1 MNITQNLGEYLA
13 TLHRHSRTRKPTTK
27 DPAWL
32 ELEESNFKIRQ
43 VQNKARGVF
52 SLVLYPNGEFGL
64 GRLKRD
70 EKSAED
76 KRQER
81 NVIYESQ
88 WNREPR
94 PVELEDGRILYDAS
108 DKILLPTKLGTSQE
122 LSQPPKKYGQKGITG
137 YGRRMVRNCAYVM
150 EQIKEYKDKLQMG
163 TLTIPSLPEEQM
175 LIICSNWAYLVK
187 RFFEKCKRRHEQ
199 HNINFSYVSVTEIQP
214 KRWESR
220 REVGLH
226 IHFLF
231 VSRWIP
237 ENSEW
242 ALPDSWVRQAW
253 LGSLCSLLGTSDGIP
268 TPNYRRESIRISAA
282 GYMAKYLSKGVSQTS
297 EIIAEMG
304 AEWLPSQWWS
314 ASLHL
319 RRMVK
324 SAIIKCRH
332 ENAEILLDI
341 CEGNWEG
348 WLHYVSDICV
358 DIPAFEYKGERRDKL
373 RIGWRGKLTQF
384 AMEYLGFYL
393 PSLYWELTLD
403 KILDN

>member
-32 ELEESNFKIRQ
+32 ELEESDIKTRQ
-43 VQNKARGVF
+43 VQNKAHGVF

-64 GRLKRD
+64 GRLKKD
-70 EKSAED
+70 EKSTED

-81 NVIYESQ
+81 NVIQSRQ
-88 WNREPR
+88 FVLSSRGH
-94 PVELEDGRILYDAS
+94 ELEDGTQLFDPN

-122 LSQPPKKYGQKGITG
+122 LSQSPKKYGQKGITG
-137 YGRRMVRNCAYVM
+137 YGRRMVRNCAYVL
-150 EQIKEYKDKLQMG
+150 ERTPILRKGLQMG
-163 TLTIPSLPEEQM
+163 TLTIPSFEQSQM
-175 LIICSNWAYLVK
+175 LEICSNWAYLQK
-187 RFFEKCKRRHEQ
+187 RFFEECKRRHARF
-199 HNINFSYVSVTEIQP
+199 NIKFHYVSVTEVQP
-214 KRWESR
+214 RRWDDR

-226 IHFLF
+226 LHFIF
-231 VSRWIP
+231 TSQWIA
-237 ENSEW
+237 ESSEW
-242 ALPDSWVRQAW
+242 AMPDNWVRETWQR
-253 LGSLCSLLGTSDGIP
+253 LISNFLSDDTRVP
-268 TPNYRRESIRISAA
+268 TPNYRRDSIVKSAS
-282 GYMAKYLSKGVSQTS
+282 GYLAKYLSKGVSQTA

-348 WLHYVSDICV
+348 WLHYVSDICI
-358 DIPAFEYKGERRDKL
+358 DISAFEYKGERRDKL

-393 PSLYWELTLD
+393 PPLYWELTLD
-403 KILDN
+403 KVLGN

>member
-32 ELEESNFKIRQ
+32 ELEESDIKIRQ
-43 VQNKARGVF
+43 VQNKAHGVF

-64 GRLKRD
+64 GRLKKD
-70 EKSAED
+70 EKTKQDIKEG
-76 KRQER
+76 RG
-81 NVIYESQ
+81 ESQ
-88 WNREPR
+88 GQKFELLPR
-94 PVELEDGRILYDAS
+94 PVELQDERVLYDIT
-108 DKILLPTKLGTSQE
+108 DKIWLPTKLGTSQE

-137 YGRRMVRNCAYVM
+137 YGRRMVRNCAYVI
-150 EQIKEYKDKLQMG
+150 EQLKRYKERLQMG
-163 TLTIPSLPEEQM
+163 TLTIPSFERSQM
-175 LIICSNWAYLVK
+175 LEICSNWAYLVK
-187 RFFEKCKRRHEQ
+187 RFFEECKRRHARF
-199 HNINFSYVSVTEIQP
+199 NIEFHYVSVTEVQP
-214 KRWESR
+214 RRWDDR

-226 IHFLF
+226 LHFIF
-231 VSRWIP
+231 TSQWIA
-237 ENSEW
+237 ESSEW
-242 ALPDSWVRQAW
+242 AMPDNWVRETWQR
-253 LGSLCSLLGTSDGIP
+253 LIGNFLSDDTRVP
-268 TPNYRRESIRISAA
+268 TPNYRRDSIVKSAA
-282 GYMAKYLSKGVSQTS
+282 GYLAKYLSKGVSQTA

-332 ENAEILLDI
+332 ENAEMFLDI

-348 WLHYVSDICV
+348 WLHYVSDICI

-393 PSLYWELTLD
+393 PPLYWELTLD
-403 KILDN
+403 KILGN